1 MSLQPGKLPPAMLAE
16 LLAKIA
22 HRDPRVLVGP
32 GIGRDAAVI
41 DIGGGRCLVAK
52 TDPVTFAAEQIGWYA
67 VHVNANDIACMG
79 ARPAWFL
86 ATALLP
92 PGAPGTLPATIFD
105 QINAACDTL
114 GIELVGGHTEV
125 TIGLDRP
132 IIVGM
137 MLGEAARSEIV
148 SGENIQPGDR
158 VLMSRGIAIEG
169 TAVLAREATA
179 ALVASGVGAET
190 IAHARNML
198 FDPGISV
205 VADAVALCAAARP
218 RLMHDPTEGGLATA
232 LQELATAAGATL
244 RVDASAVSIYD
255 ETRAICDALGL
266 DPLGLLASGA
276 LLAIVSPE
284 DAARLA
290 SSGDGDAAN
299 WRIIAAVESGPV
311 RVILGTEDPAIP
323 FPTFA
328 RDELARFLGSTDM
341 SRNQSNAHSP
351 EGS

>member
-1 MSLQPGKLPPAMLAE
+1 MSLQPGKLRAALLAE
-16 LLAKIA
+16 LLGKIA
-22 HRDPRVLVGP
+22 HHDPRVLVGP
-32 GIGRDAAVI
+32 AIGRDAAVI

-52 TDPVTFAAEQIGWYA
+52 TDPVTFASEQIGWYA

-92 PGAPGTLPATIFD
+92 PGAPDTLPATIFD
-105 QINAACDTL
+105 QMTAACDAL

-125 TIGLDRP
+125 TLGLDRP
-132 IIVGM
+132 IVVGM

-148 SGENIQPGDR
+148 MGENIQPGDR

-169 TAVLAREATA
+169 TAVLAREAADALA
-179 ALVASGVGAET
+179 ARGVASET
-190 IAHARNML
+190 VLRARRML

-205 VADAVALCAAARP
+205 VADAAALCAAMRP

-232 LQELATAAGATL
+232 LQELATAADSTL
-244 RVDASAVSIYD
+244 RVDASAIRIYD

-276 LLAIVSPE
+276 LIAIVSHD

-290 SSGDGDAAN
+290 SSGVAPDID
-299 WRIIAAVESGPV
+299 WRVIATVESGPV
-311 RVILGTEDPAIP
+311 RVILGTEDPAISI
-323 FPTFA
+323 PTFA
-328 RDELARFLGSTDM
+328 RDELARFLGSTDL
-341 SRNQSNAHSP
+341 SRDNSKAHSP